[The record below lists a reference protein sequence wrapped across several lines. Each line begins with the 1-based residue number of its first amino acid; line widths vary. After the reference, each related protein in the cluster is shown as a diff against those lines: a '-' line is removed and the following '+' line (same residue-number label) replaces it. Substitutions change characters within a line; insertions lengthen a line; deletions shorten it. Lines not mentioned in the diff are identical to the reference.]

1 MYIQKEFFLVPEQVF
16 RVGNANSP
24 RMHMV
29 RPSEVDVTEING
41 VKVIIANGRGVS
53 LYTLD
58 ELNRTTLT
66 GWVWKFR
73 PNTSIPQGLRLVND
87 KPGHFCVAPMSN
99 MPVDLYKG
107 LLEQMGMKAEK
118 VWRKAA

>member
-1 MYIQKEFFLVPEQVF
+1 MLANKEFYIVPEEVF
-16 RVGNANSP
+16 RVGNGGGP

-29 RPSEVDVTEING
+29 RPSEVDVTEVNS

-53 LYTLD
+53 LYTHE
-58 ELNRTTLT
+58 ELNNTSLT

-73 PNTSIPQGLRLVND
+73 PNTNVPHGLKLVND
-87 KPGHFCVAPMSN
+87 KPGHFCVAPVSN

-107 LLEQMGMKAEK
+107 LLEQMGIKAEK
-118 VWRKAA
+118 IWKKTA

>member
-1 MYIQKEFFLVPEQVF
+1 
-16 RVGNANSP
+16 
-24 RMHMV
+24 MHMV
-29 RPSEVDVTEING
+29 RPSEVDTIEVDGIR
-41 VKVIIANGRGVS
+41 VIIANGRGVS

-58 ELNRTTLT
+58 ELNNTSLT

-73 PNTSIPQGLRLVND
+73 SNTQIPSGLKLVND
-87 KPGHFCVAPMSN
+87 KPGHYCVAPTHN

-118 VWRKAA
+118 VWKKAA